1 MARVAVALSGGVDS
15 AAAAI
20 LLQEEGHDVFGVT
33 MRVTET
39 WVAEAA
45 TVAAAL
51 GIEHYVFDLRAEFKA
66 AVIEPFVAAYLSGRT
81 PNPCVT
87 CNPRVKFGLLL
98 RRAVELGAAFF
109 ATGHY
114 ARVWRDAGTGRY
126 LLARGVDRKKDQSYF
141 LYALNQEQLRYLLFP
156 LGTKTKEEARA
167 LVRARGLR
175 VAARESQ
182 EICFLPEDDY
192 RAFLR
197 QVAGE
202 PRAGPIVDLQGNVIG
217 RHRGLPYYTVGQRRG
232 LGVAAGYPLYVLA
245 LDPARNA
252 LVVGPEEFLYRDE
265 CLVGDVNL
273 ILFAALTESLPVTVK
288 VRRGAREKPAV
299 IEPAGEN
306 RVRVR
311 FTVPERA
318 ITPGQAAVFY
328 RENLVVGGGTI
339 LA

>member
-1 MARVAVALSGGVDS
+1 MAVALSSGVDS

-20 LLQEEGHDVFGVT
+20 LLQEEGHTVFGVT
-33 MRVTET
+33 MQVTESRMT
-39 WVAEAA
+39 EAA

-51 GIEHYVFDLRAEFKA
+51 GIKHYLFDLQAEFKA

-98 RRAVELGAAFF
+98 HRAVELGAEFF

-114 ARVWRDAGTGRY
+114 ARIWRDVETGRY

-141 LYALNQEQLRYLLFP
+141 LYALTQEQLRYLLFP

-182 EICFLPEDDY
+182 EICFIPEGDY
-192 RAFLR
+192 RRLLR

-202 PRAGPIVDLQGNVIG
+202 PCPGPIVDLQGNVIG
-217 RHRGLPYYTVGQRRG
+217 QHRGLPYYTVGQRGG
-232 LGVAAGYPLYVLA
+232 LGVTAGYPLYVLA

-252 LVVGPEEFLYRDE
+252 LIVGPEEFLYRDE

-273 ILFAALTESLPVTVK
+273 IPFPALAGSLPVTVK
-288 VRRGAREKPAV
+288 VRHGAREKRAV
-299 IEPAGEN
+299 IEPAGED
-306 RVRVR
+306 RVRVK
-311 FTVPERA
+311 FAVPERA

-328 RENLVVGGGTI
+328 RDDLVVGGGTI